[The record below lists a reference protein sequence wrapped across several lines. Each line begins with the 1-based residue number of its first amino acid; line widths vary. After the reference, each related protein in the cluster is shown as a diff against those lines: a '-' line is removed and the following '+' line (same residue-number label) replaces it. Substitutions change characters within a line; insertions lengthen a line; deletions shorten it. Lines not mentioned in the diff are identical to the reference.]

1 MPETIHTFE
10 RNIADLSRSG
20 IGNRALKEGARYPT
34 FDLPRC
40 EGGRLTLGA
49 ILQKGPVVIGFYRG
63 AWCPFCS
70 VEMKAIEG
78 AIEGIVDLEAS
89 VVAISP
95 QSFEATCK
103 TAEDNYLSFEV
114 LNDEQNRVAK
124 QFGIVFHL
132 QNEIQSI
139 YADLGLDLPA
149 VNNDKSPTKA
159 DPKPSHDHTHSRLP
173 LNHCALLRRARGH
186 RFYGA

>member
-1 MPETIHTFE
+1 MPETVHTFE
-10 RNIADLSRSG
+10 RNIADLSLSG
-20 IGNRALKEGARYPT
+20 IGDHAVKEGARCPT
-34 FDLPRC
+34 FDLPKC

-49 ILQKGPVVIGFYRG
+49 IPPKGPVVRIFYRG
-63 AWCPFCS
+63 ARRPFCS

-78 AIEGIVDLEAS
+78 AIEGIEELGAS

-95 QSFEATCK
+95 QFFEATCK
-103 TAEDNYLSFEV
+103 TTEGNYLSIEV

-124 QFGIVFHL
+124 QLGIVFHL
-132 QNEIQSI
+132 QDEIQSI
-139 YADLGLDLPA
+139 YADLGLDLPE

-159 DPKPSHDHTHSRLP
+159 GPKSSRDNTHSRLP
-173 LNHCALLRRARGH
+173 LNHCALLRRAREH